1 MKIKRFKNLWL
12 MGLIL
17 SASILGV
24 IYFLKICFPQ
34 FVIEVAEID
43 SITRIGH
50 YIDTHKWAWHIA
62 TAILAFIN
70 YYLIC
75 CASSNRY
82 TLKNIEY
89 LYILAT
95 ILALSLIKE
104 FLPAQYT
111 ACNII
116 SLILLPYILQGQ
128 FKNTLCIF
136 ISTNLLQTITLEIRG
151 IISMA
156 TTLNYA
162 TIIILTIDV
171 YILSALWYFYYNYRK
186 GE

>member
-1 MKIKRFKNLWL
+1 MKIKRFNNLWL

-34 FVIEVAEID
+34 FVIEVAQID

-50 YIDTHKWAWHIA
+50 YIDTHKWARHIV
-62 TAILAFIN
+62 TAILSFAN

-75 CASSNRY
+75 CASANKY
-82 TLKNIEY
+82 TLVKKEY
-89 LYILAT
+89 LYVLAT
-95 ILALSLIKE
+95 ILSLSLIKE
-104 FLPAQYT
+104 FLPNQYT

-116 SLILLPYILQGQ
+116 SLILLPYLCKGK
-128 FKNTLCIF
+128 FKNTLFIF
-136 ISTNLLQTITLEIRG
+136 VSANLLQTITLEIRDLM
-151 IISMA
+151 SMV
-156 TTLNYA
+156 TSVNYA
-162 TIIILTIDV
+162 TVIILTIDV

>member
-17 SASILGV
+17 SASILSV
-24 IYFLKICFPQ
+24 IYILKIFFPQ
-34 FVIEVAEID
+34 FVIEVAQID

-50 YIDTHKWAWHIA
+50 YIDTHKWAWHIF
-62 TAILAFIN
+62 TAILSFAN

-82 TLKNIEY
+82 TLKNKEY
-89 LYILAT
+89 LYIIAT
-95 ILALSLIKE
+95 ILSLSLIKE

-116 SLILLPYILQGQ
+116 SLLLLPYLCKGN
-128 FKNTLCIF
+128 FKSTLCIF

-151 IISMA
+151 LISMA
-156 TTLNYA
+156 TNLNYA